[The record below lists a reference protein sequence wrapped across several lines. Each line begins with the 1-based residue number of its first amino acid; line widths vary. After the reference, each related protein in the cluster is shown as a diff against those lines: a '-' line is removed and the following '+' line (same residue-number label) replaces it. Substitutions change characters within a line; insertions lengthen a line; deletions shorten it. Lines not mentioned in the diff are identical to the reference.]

1 MINKFKRGFGT
12 YEMLTVF
19 VVILIIVVICLSFVF
34 KSDYKEKY
42 AVMEYNA
49 RMFALSANNLS
60 IETGSYGP
68 FYLQELIDQR
78 LSSSIKNPFK
88 GDKYCDSLL
97 SKVVIKK
104 QKKYVTLQCGNYL
117 IYNQDT
123 LDKDFTIYQVG
134 SWKKGNSDDDNVQ
147 VEDFYNLVEDGK
159 NLFDEDLEEGA
170 FLYSYNMKKG
180 TTYDSI
186 NDIPEKNKLVH
197 EVRHRYLE
205 KVN

>member
-97 SKVVIKK
+97 SKVVIKN

-117 IYNQDT
+117 VYNQDT

-159 NLFDEDLEEGA
+159 NLFDEDLEERA

-186 NDIPEKNKLVH
+186 NDLPEKNKLVH

>member
-60 IETGSYGP
+60 IETRSHGP

-123 LDKDFTIYQVG
+123 LDKEFTIYQVG

>member
-159 NLFDEDLEEGA
+159 NLFDEDLEEGS

-186 NDIPEKNKLVH
+186 NDLPEKNKLVH

>member
-1 MINKFKRGFGT
+1 M
-12 YEMLTVF
+12 
-19 VVILIIVVICLSFVF
+19 
-34 KSDYKEKY
+34 
-42 AVMEYNA
+42 
-49 RMFALSANNLS
+49 
-60 IETGSYGP
+60 
-68 FYLQELIDQR
+68 
-78 LSSSIKNPFK
+78 
-88 GDKYCDSLL
+88 
-97 SKVVIKK
+97 
-104 QKKYVTLQCGNYL
+104 QCGNYL

-186 NDIPEKNKLVH
+186 NDLPEKNKLVH

>member
-180 TTYDSI
+180 TTYDTI
-186 NDIPEKNKLVH
+186 NDLPEKNKLVH

>member
-60 IETGSYGP
+60 IDKGFQGP

-88 GDKYCDSLL
+88 GSKYCDSLL

-123 LDKDFTIYQVG
+123 LDKEFTIYQVG

>member
-60 IETGSYGP
+60 IETGSQGP
-68 FYLQELIDQR
+68 FYLQELIDQK

-88 GDKYCDSLL
+88 GGKYCDSLL
-97 SKVVIKK
+97 SKVVIKN

-123 LDKDFTIYQVG
+123 LDKEFTIYQVG

>member
-186 NDIPEKNKLVH
+186 NDLPEKNKLVH

>member
-60 IETGSYGP
+60 IETGSHGP

-88 GDKYCDSLL
+88 GSKYCDSLL

-123 LDKDFTIYQVG
+123 LDKEFTIYQVG
-134 SWKKGNSDDDNVQ
+134 SWKKGNSDDENVQ

>member
-123 LDKDFTIYQVG
+123 LDKEFTIYQVG

>member
-123 LDKDFTIYQVG
+123 LDKEFTIYQVG

-159 NLFDEDLEEGA
+159 NVFDEDLEEGA
-170 FLYSYNMKKG
+170 FLYSYNM
-180 TTYDSI
+180 
-186 NDIPEKNKLVH
+186 
-197 EVRHRYLE
+197 
-205 KVN
+205 